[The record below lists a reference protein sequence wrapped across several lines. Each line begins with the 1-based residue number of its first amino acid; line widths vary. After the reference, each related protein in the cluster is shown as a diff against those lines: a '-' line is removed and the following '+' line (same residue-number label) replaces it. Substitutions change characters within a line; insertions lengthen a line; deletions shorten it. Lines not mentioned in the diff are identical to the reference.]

1 MATFSDRLRELRT
14 QRGFSQQDLAD
25 RTNQTKQAI
34 SQYERGV
41 RRPDMD
47 TLLALCD
54 IFNVSVDYMTGKED
68 VTPRLVDGN
77 GIQILDNPECHHHT
91 NPETEQIAQYIYED
105 SDLRLLFDA
114 ARGSDPENLK
124 LAAELLKRMK
134 ETNNDG

>member
-1 MATFSDRLRELRT
+1 MTEKEYAQVIAKNLKRIAYEHDKTQAQIAQELHIHRATISAWMNGTRT
-14 QRGFSQQDLAD
+14 PKMSKIDMLCKYFGCTRAD
-25 RTNQTKQAI
+25 I
-34 SQYERGV
+34 MEPY
-41 RRPDMD
+41 
-47 TLLALCD
+47 
-54 IFNVSVDYMTGKED
+54 TGEE
-68 VTPRLVDGN
+68 TP
-77 GIQILDNPECHHHT
+77 HHHT